1 MQVNREKYRLYA
13 VTDRRW
19 AKDREDFFRQI
30 EAVIDGGAGVVQFR
44 EKDLTPVQFLED
56 ARRFADLCRSKGVLG
71 MINDDP
77 DTALAVQ
84 ADGVHIGQSDMEAC
98 RARDLLGSGRIVGVS
113 VHTVE
118 QALRAQ
124 AAGADYLG
132 VGAAFPTGTK
142 DDAELVSR
150 ETIQAITDAVE
161 LPVVAIGGVGR
172 ENIRELKDCWL
183 WQRNCNNRKKQHTTT
198 KSRMQPQRIRIQP
211 QKAVYNHKNIPQL

>member
-84 ADGVHIGQSDMEAC
+84 ADGVHIGQSDME
-98 RARDLLGSGRIVGVS
+98 D
-113 VHTVE
+113 
-118 QALRAQ
+118 
-124 AAGADYLG
+124 
-132 VGAAFPTGTK
+132 
-142 DDAELVSR
+142 
-150 ETIQAITDAVE
+150 
-161 LPVVAIGGVGR
+161 
-172 ENIRELKDCWL
+172 
-183 WQRNCNNRKKQHTTT
+183 
-198 KSRMQPQRIRIQP
+198 
-211 QKAVYNHKNIPQL
+211 

>member
-118 QALRAQ
+118 QALLDMTRREM
-124 AAGADYLG
+124 AAH
-132 VGAAFPTGTK
+132 
-142 DDAELVSR
+142 R
-150 ETIQAITDAVE
+150 TI
-161 LPVVAIGGVGR
+161 
-172 ENIRELKDCWL
+172 
-183 WQRNCNNRKKQHTTT
+183 
-198 KSRMQPQRIRIQP
+198 KSGYQP
-211 QKAVYNHKNIPQL
+211 YS

>member
-132 VGAAFPTGTK
+132 VGAVFPTGTK

-150 ETIQAITDAVE
+150 ETIRAITDAVE

-172 ENIRELKDCWL
+172 ENIRELKEL
-183 WQRNCNNRKKQHTTT
+183 GLAGVAVV
-198 KSRMQPQRIRIQP
+198 SALFA
-211 QKAVYNHKNIPQL
+211 QKDPKAAAEGLLALAKEL